1 MARILVIED
10 DAGLRARLVK
20 ILRFEG
26 HDTVAAADGRE
37 GIEIARRERPD
48 VVISDLMMPGINGFG
63 TCRALRDDPRTRSI
77 PVRALTAL
85 GSESDRE
92 RLHSLGAAEAV
103 PHGGAARRLAT
114 LPDGRDA
121 ITTISDR

>member
-20 ILRFEG
+20 ILQFEG
-26 HDTVAAADGRE
+26 HDVLPAADGRE

-48 VVISDLMMPGINGFG
+48 LVISDLMMPGINGFG

-77 PVRALTAL
+77 PILVLTAL

-92 RLHSLGAAEAV
+92 RLQNLGAAAYLTKPFRTAELLETL
-103 PHGGAARRLAT
+103 RLCLAEGT
-114 LPDGRDA
+114 Q
-121 ITTISDR
+121 